1 MTGVVPAEE
10 PDGELPNVV
19 RMVLY
24 NRGFLTFDDAKEFLS
39 TDASMLEDPNRLP
52 DVPVAVNRLEM
63 AYKAG
68 EKVAVF
74 GDFDSDGVTG
84 TALLVKALTRYGLEA
99 IPYIPHRVK
108 DGHGLNSDAIHQLSH
123 QDITLIITVDC
134 GVSDI
139 EPIEYARSLGIDT
152 IVTDHHTVTGFL
164 PNAIAVI
171 NPRAPG
177 SIYGFEEL
185 TGAGMALKLAQA
197 LLSPKFGA
205 TWSEGLFELA
215 AIGTIGDMAPLV
227 KENRYIVHSGIQ
239 ELRHTTN
246 IGLRT
251 LMHSAKIDPPY
262 LTSESI
268 GFSLGP
274 RLNAAG
280 RLDSA
285 LKSYQLLMAT
295 DSTVA
300 QDLVSDLEDIN
311 QIRRELT
318 NQGLEESRSM
328 VMNFPNFENVILV
341 GSQQFNPGILGLVA
355 SRLSAEFGLP
365 AAVYSLESDRVIA
378 SCRSSQK
385 FHWADALALC
395 SDLLDRYG
403 GHAQAA
409 GFTCH
414 PSKLEELQGRLISI
428 ANGAISS
435 GKETPR
441 GEIDAELPI
450 GSLTNEI
457 YDQLSAMEPFG
468 IGNQK
473 PIFLAKGILA
483 TGIKTMGQLGQHVR
497 MEITQRGAAINGVAF
512 NQNWPARTALA
523 DIVYTLDMNRWKGV
537 SELRINILDYQLTD
551 HHPGNSE

>member
-1 MTGVVPAEE
+1 
-10 PDGELPNVV
+10 
-19 RMVLY
+19 
-24 NRGFLTFDDAKEFLS
+24 
-39 TDASMLEDPNRLP
+39 
-52 DVPVAVNRLEM
+52 
-63 AYKAG
+63 
-68 EKVAVF
+68 
-74 GDFDSDGVTG
+74 
-84 TALLVKALTRYGLEA
+84 
-99 IPYIPHRVK
+99 
-108 DGHGLNSDAIHQLSH
+108 
-123 QDITLIITVDC
+123 
-134 GVSDI
+134 
-139 EPIEYARSLGIDT
+139 
-152 IVTDHHTVTGFL
+152 
-164 PNAIAVI
+164 
-171 NPRAPG
+171 
-177 SIYGFEEL
+177 
-185 TGAGMALKLAQA
+185 
-197 LLSPKFGA
+197 
-205 TWSEGLFELA
+205 
-215 AIGTIGDMAPLV
+215 
-227 KENRYIVHSGIQ
+227 
-239 ELRHTTN
+239 
-246 IGLRT
+246 
-251 LMHSAKIDPPY
+251 IDPPY

-318 NQGLEESRSM
+318 NQGLEKSRSM

-414 PSKLEELQGRLISI
+414 PSKLEELQGRLTSI
-428 ANGAISS
+428 VNGAISS

-457 YDQLSAMEPFG
+457 YDQLSVMEPFG

-483 TGIKTMGQLGQHVR
+483 
-497 MEITQRGAAINGVAF
+497 
-512 NQNWPARTALA
+512 
-523 DIVYTLDMNRWKGV
+523 
-537 SELRINILDYQLTD
+537 
-551 HHPGNSE
+551 